1 MLGLTFHYFHIT
13 ELLKAD
19 YRCTILKALQKN
31 KNIKENLC
39 RIEEYFHDFFFSFAL
54 RLTLIVYLRNSRWF
68 ICFQMETGVRR
79 QTSAVDRFCVQ
90 YAQQNG
96 GRVGAFKNSDFFF
109 FLTHNSLYQ
118 SKVCS
123 SRSSVSSVN
132 SCLVTENTTFKS
144 NLTSCGF

>member
-39 RIEEYFHDFFFSFAL
+39 RIEEYFHDFFFFFRTELNTHSL
-54 RLTLIVYLRNSRWF
+54 LKKQQVVHLLSNGNS
-68 ICFQMETGVRR
+68 GARR

-90 YAQQNG
+90 YAQQNR

-109 FLTHNSLYQ
+109 FFKPTTACI
-118 SKVCS
+118 KV
-123 SRSSVSSVN
+123 
-132 SCLVTENTTFKS
+132 KS
-144 NLTSCGF
+144 ARPAHQ

>member
-54 RLTLIVYLRNSRWF
+54 SLTLIVYLRNSRWF
-68 ICFQMETGVRR
+68 ICFQMETLER
-79 QTSAVDRFCVQ
+79 
-90 YAQQNG
+90 G
-96 GRVGAFKNSDFFF
+96 GRRVQSTDSACSTLNKTEAESVHLKTLIFF

>member
-39 RIEEYFHDFFFSFAL
+39 RIEEYFHDFFFPFAL

-68 ICFQMETGVRR
+68 ICFQMETGARR

-109 FLTHNSLYQ
+109 FLNPQQLV
-118 SKVCS
+118 SK
-123 SRSSVSSVN
+123 
-132 SCLVTENTTFKS
+132 
-144 NLTSCGF
+144 

>member
-1 MLGLTFHYFHIT
+1 MYHLKSTPEKQKHKRKLVQDRGIFSRLFFFFRT
-13 ELLKAD
+13 ELNTHSLLKKQQVVH
-19 YRCTILKALQKN
+19 LLSN
-31 KNIKENLC
+31 G
-39 RIEEYFHDFFFSFAL
+39 
-54 RLTLIVYLRNSRWF
+54 NS
-68 ICFQMETGVRR
+68 GARR
-79 QTSAVDRFCVQ
+79 QTSAVDKFCVQ
-90 YAQQNG
+90 YAQQNR

>member
-54 RLTLIVYLRNSRWF
+54 SLTLIVYLRNSRWF
-68 ICFQMETGVRR
+68 ICFQMETGARR
-79 QTSAVDRFCVQ
+79 QTSAVDKFCVQ
-90 YAQQNG
+90 YAQQNR
-96 GRVGAFKNSDFFF
+96 GRVGAFKNSDFF

-118 SKVCS
+118 SKVRS